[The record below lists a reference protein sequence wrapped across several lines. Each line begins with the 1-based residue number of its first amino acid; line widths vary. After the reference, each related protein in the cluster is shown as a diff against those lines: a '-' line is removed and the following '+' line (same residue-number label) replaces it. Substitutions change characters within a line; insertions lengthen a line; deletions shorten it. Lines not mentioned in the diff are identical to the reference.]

1 MIFIPDQSIPILVQA
16 FFLLW
21 PKTPLSPPSICSG
34 LGLEAATTQGGSL
47 SPLALDVLLE
57 LINIPL
63 AGTLTP
69 VPSNMLENIGYA
81 WAFVPGRINRVA
93 LEPAWRCLIGNTGG
107 LHSLTAS
114 LASGCPCSAVRMQLL
129 ELGGRTWLCVWD
141 GDWILRISFPL
152 WGRHP
157 VERDSG

>member
-1 MIFIPDQSIPILVQA
+1 MRHH
-16 FFLLW
+16 
-21 PKTPLSPPSICSG
+21 ICSWSKHSHPRAG
-34 LGLEAATTQGGSL
+34 FFSIVTENSSLPTFHLFRLGFGSSYHTRRSL
-47 SPLALDVLLE
+47 SPLTSDVLLE

-69 VPSNMLENIGYA
+69 VPLNMLENIGYA

-93 LEPAWRCLIGNTGG
+93 LEPAWRCLIGNMGG
-107 LHSLTAS
+107 LHCLAAS

-129 ELGGRTWLCVWD
+129 ELGGRAWLCVWD

-152 WGRHP
+152 CGRHP
-157 VERDSG
+157 G